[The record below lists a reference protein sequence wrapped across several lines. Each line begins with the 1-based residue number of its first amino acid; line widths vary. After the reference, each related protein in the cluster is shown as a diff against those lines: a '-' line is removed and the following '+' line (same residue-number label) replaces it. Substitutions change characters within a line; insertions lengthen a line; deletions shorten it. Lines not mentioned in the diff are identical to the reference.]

1 MATHTGG
8 TQDFGRK
15 FQISRLNKQTDGE
28 PYFFEW
34 LRESPQPGKDRK
46 FEQRGQYTYELF
58 KALDGYLTGFE
69 RKPKTI
75 QDVQQEFLYIEL
87 ADGDEK
93 YLIEVGGLDG
103 RFSMSLMKQMLN
115 PAFDASAK
123 IRLSPYAIQDKAS
136 GKWQIGISTF
146 CGVDKISAKLAD
158 IPMLAECP
166 QATSVVFKGK
176 TQWDFSPVA
185 EWLYAKVREKLE
197 TFAPAQPAQTNV
209 RPSDA
214 ANTVHVPANVQ
225 TPVGR
230 KEPEPESFD
239 DDETLPF

>member
-8 TQDFGRK
+8 NQDFGRK
-15 FQISRLNKQTDGE
+15 FQISRLNGQVDKNGE

-34 LRESPQPGKDRK
+34 LREGQQPYEGAKV
-46 FEQRGQYTYELF
+46 ETRGNNIYQLF
-58 KALDGYLTGFE
+58 KALDGHLTGFE

-75 QDVQQEFLYIEL
+75 QDVPRDFLYIEL
-87 ADGDEK
+87 EDGGEK
-93 YLIEVGGLDG
+93 YVIEVGDFDG
-103 RFSMSLMKQMLN
+103 RFALDLMKRMLN

-166 QATSVVFKGK
+166 QATSVVFKGQ

-197 TFAPAQPAQTNV
+197 TFAPSQPAQTNV
-209 RPSDA
+209 RASEA

-230 KEPEPESFD
+230 KEPEIDEPED
-239 DDETLPF
+239 LPF